1 MDGHEVP
8 LLTQEEI
15 AHFKREGE
23 PSPAQKRVRG
33 AGRTRSGIIAGRVSL
48 T

>member
-1 MDGHEVP
+1 MDPTSADVP

-23 PSPAQKRVRG
+23 YK
-33 AGRTRSGIIAGRVSL
+33 
-48 T
+48 